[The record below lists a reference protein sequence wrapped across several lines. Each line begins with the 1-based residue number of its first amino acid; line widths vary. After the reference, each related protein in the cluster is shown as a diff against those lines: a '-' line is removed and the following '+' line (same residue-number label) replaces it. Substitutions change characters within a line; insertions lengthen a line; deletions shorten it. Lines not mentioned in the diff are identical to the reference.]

1 MPVIIVGT
9 EKNLAALRPR
19 LFSGRVSNAA
29 LKETTEAL
37 AAANPGVDLEKLQP
51 GTILTVPDSP
61 HVSVKGDVSLD
72 DTTKELF
79 EGLANAGASTLKDLV
94 ATAQKTERDAAA
106 ERKQLAASL
115 ASKDVDAATRKDK
128 TLAADVKAALDAVDF
143 EEKQAKQRAAALDE
157 ARADW
162 DKELK
167 ALKSLLP

>member
-1 MPVIIVGT
+1 V
-9 EKNLAALRPR
+9 
-19 LFSGRVSNAA
+19 A

-94 ATAQKTERDAAA
+94 ATAQKTEREAAA
-106 ERKQLAASL
+106 ERKKLAATL

-128 TLAADVKAALDAVDF
+128 TLAADVKAAQDAVDE

-157 ARADW
+157 AGADW

>member
-94 ATAQKTERDAAA
+94 ATRRND
-106 ERKQLAASL
+106 
-115 ASKDVDAATRKDK
+115 D
-128 TLAADVKAALDAVDF
+128 
-143 EEKQAKQRAAALDE
+143 EKQAKQRAAALDE
-157 ARADW
+157 ARAHW
-162 DKELK
+162 EKELK
-167 ALKSLLP
+167 ALTSLLP